1 MKIESEL
8 IRYQYK
14 QYMLSSKWLMP
25 LVVFMIILVFMYD
38 IGPLD
43 IVNSFSLMG
52 LFLFGIMV
60 WIGVTIQNV
69 EPEVSEQIMILRLKS
84 ERRYYV
90 YHIIFVT
97 CISAVLTTLAV
108 IFPIIKNSICRNSLL
123 SRSVIWS
130 DIVGGFLLMFVC
142 AFVGGMVG
150 ELFHYRIIRKRYIG
164 IGLTFFVALI
174 AICRNGVIAKYT
186 VTKYIL
192 WVIPPVSDVVSWF
205 SYWEYFDMGK
215 LLGGFVLLLMYG
227 IVIAVVK
234 VELLR
239 KKGF

>member
-1 MKIESEL
+1 
-8 IRYQYK
+8 
-14 QYMLSSKWLMP
+14 
-25 LVVFMIILVFMYD
+25 
-38 IGPLD
+38 
-43 IVNSFSLMG
+43 MG

-84 ERRYYV
+84 ERKYYV
-90 YHIIFVT
+90 HHILFVI
-97 CISAVLTTLAV
+97 CICAALTTLAV

-130 DIVGGFLLMFVC
+130 DIVGGFLLIFAC

-150 ELFHYRIIRKRYIG
+150 ELFHYRIIQKRYIG

-174 AICRNGVIAKYT
+174 SICRNGVIADYA

-215 LLGGFVLLLMYG
+215 LMGGFVLLLMYG
-227 IVIAVVK
+227 VVIAVVK